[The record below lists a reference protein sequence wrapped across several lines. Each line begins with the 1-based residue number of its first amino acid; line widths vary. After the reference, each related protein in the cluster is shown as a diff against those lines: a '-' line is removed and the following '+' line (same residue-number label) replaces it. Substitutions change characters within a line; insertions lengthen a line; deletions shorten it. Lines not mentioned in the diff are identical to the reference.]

1 MSTLARFSAGRILLH
16 LLAIAGDEE
25 CRFHFAGILGK
36 LPSVDALLA
45 LLMRARIRFVD
56 ALVAYLAQPV
66 KKSVPVLT
74 DGRSMRAGLSR
85 GDVLLSRGNTPLAAL
100 IRRITQSQWTHV
112 SIYVGPL
119 DDGPDPVCIVEAD
132 IAAGVRSIR
141 FSELN
146 ALELRVLRPVRL
158 SEAARGQLADW
169 VVSRIGAGY
178 DLSHAWSLG
187 RKLLTSGCRFLLG
200 WAGGLILVLLLHGC
214 PQKWVQRS
222 IRRYHDTLVQWF
234 RLRNSVVIA
243 TTNSLGYGCNER
255 MRQEKMETRLERQ
268 SSSVTPSLCAGGIR
282 GLGSHACAFV
292 AGVALTLI
300 AVAATMTVNT
310 QRFSFPALVPATKFD
325 GALRAAMIQM
335 GAGMCIA
342 PSGDPDRDFARAMIP
357 HHQGAVEMARLE
369 LLFGGDARLRRLAQG
384 IIVEQSQEIALLRN
398 ILDGGAAASETRL
411 NP

>member
-36 LPSVDALLA
+36 LPSDDALLA

-112 SIYVGPL
+112 SIYVGPF

-146 ALELRVLRPVRL
+146 ALEVRVLRPVRL
-158 SEAARGQLADW
+158 SETARGQLADW

-178 DLSHAWSLG
+178 DLTHAWSLG
-187 RKLLTSGCRFLLG
+187 RKLLRKWLPVPSGPL
-200 WAGGLILVLLLHGC
+200 
-214 PQKWVQRS
+214 P
-222 IRRYHDTLVQWF
+222 
-234 RLRNSVVIA
+234 A
-243 TTNSLGYGCNER
+243 TTARSATQFICCSL
-255 MRQEKMETRLERQ
+255 L
-268 SSSVTPSLCAGGIR
+268 A
-282 GLGSHACAFV
+282 HAFAFV
-292 AGVALTLI
+292 GYPIVSPNLTVTMDHSSLTPGDFER
-300 AVAATMTVNT
+300 APLFEVVGTAATSVDV
-310 QRFSFPALVPATKFD
+310 A
-325 GALRAAMIQM
+325 
-335 GAGMCIA
+335 
-342 PSGDPDRDFARAMIP
+342 
-357 HHQGAVEMARLE
+357 
-369 LLFGGDARLRRLAQG
+369 
-384 IIVEQSQEIALLRN
+384 
-398 ILDGGAAASETRL
+398 
-411 NP
+411 